1 MTNSSGQPVSIR
13 ASDPPANILR
23 HLFARLGN
31 SGFVALMLVLLT
43 AGFAIAT
50 QGQLLSFR
58 SLSLI
63 LTFAPEIILITI
75 GIGILL
81 IAGEFDLSI
90 GSIYVFSSVA
100 LAALVRDAGLP
111 LPAAVVCGILL
122 GGILG
127 TINGVLV
134 VTTGVTSFI
143 ITLGAMWAYKG
154 IMLLLVGGG
163 SIQAYPPA
171 GQEWVFSILTG
182 KVLII
187 PLQTVWLFVIA
198 ALLALL
204 LNRSRFGNW
213 LRATGSNA
221 RAARMMGV
229 PVGRIKIAAFALCGL
244 LCGFAGVLQ
253 VSHSNH
259 AIPQS
264 GDFVMLTALAGAI
277 VGGISL
283 KGGSGGISGPF
294 LGAMILQVISLG
306 FIMLGVVEYWTNVM
320 TAIAVVGTAVLYT
333 RIDQSRSRKQS

>member
-1 MTNSSGQPVSIR
+1 MTNSSGQPVSVR
-13 ASDPPANILR
+13 TSDPPANILR
-23 HLFARLGN
+23 HLFARLG
-31 SGFVALMLVLLT
+31 STGFVVLMLVLLT

-50 QGQLLSFR
+50 HGQLLSFR
-58 SLSLI
+58 SLNLI

-81 IAGEFDLSI
+81 IVGEFDLSI

-100 LAALVRDAGLP
+100 LAALVRDVGVP

-122 GGILG
+122 GGLLG

-163 SIQAYPPA
+163 SIQAYPPT
-171 GQEWVFSILTG
+171 GQEWVFSVLTG
-182 KVLII
+182 KVLTI
-187 PLQTVWLFVIA
+187 PLQTLWLFVIA

-213 LRATGSNA
+213 LRAIGSNA

-244 LCGFAGVLQ
+244 LCGFAGVVQ

-320 TAIAVVGTAVLYT
+320 TAVAVVGTAVLYT
-333 RIDQSRSRKQS
+333 RMGKSRGKQP